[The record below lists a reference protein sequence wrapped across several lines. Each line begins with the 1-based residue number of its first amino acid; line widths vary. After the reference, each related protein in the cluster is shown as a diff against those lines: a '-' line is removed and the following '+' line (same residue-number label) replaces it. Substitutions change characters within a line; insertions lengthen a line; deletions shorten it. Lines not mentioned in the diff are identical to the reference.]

1 MRLDHIGIA
10 VRSIEAALNT
20 YQRQLGLTVT
30 EIVDIEEQRVRVAVL
45 PCGESRIELLEPTA
59 PDSPVQKFLDRRG
72 EGVHHL
78 CFGVQNIEKK
88 LRELQAG
95 SLQLVEPASGRGLG
109 DRKIAFLHPKSAHGV
124 LIELVETGSNEETS
138 PCPSLGKI

>member
-10 VRSIEAALNT
+10 VRSIEAALKT
-20 YQRQLGLTVT
+20 YQRQLGLAVT
-30 EIVDIEEQRVRVAVL
+30 EIVEIEEQRVRAAVL

-59 PDSPVQKFLDRRG
+59 PDSPIQKFLDKRG
-72 EGVHHL
+72 EGIHHL
-78 CFGVQNIEKK
+78 CFEVENIEKK

-95 SLQLVEPASGRGLG
+95 SLQLVKPASGRGLG

-124 LIELVETGSNEETS
+124 LIELVETGSHEGS
-138 PCPSLGKI
+138 PL

>member
-95 SLQLVEPASGRGLG
+95 SLQLVEPSGRGLG

-138 PCPSLGKI
+138 P

>member
-124 LIELVETGSNEETS
+124 LIELVETGSHEET
-138 PCPSLGKI
+138 PR

>member
-10 VRSIEAALNT
+10 VRSIEAALKT
-20 YQRQLGLTVT
+20 YQRQLGLAVT
-30 EIVDIEEQRVRVAVL
+30 EIVEIEEQRVRAAVL

-59 PDSPVQKFLDRRG
+59 PDSPIQRFLDKRG
-72 EGVHHL
+72 EGIHHL
-78 CFGVQNIEKK
+78 CFEVENIEKK

-95 SLQLVEPASGRGLG
+95 SLQLVKPASGRGLG

-124 LIELVETGSNEETS
+124 LIELVETGSHEGS
-138 PCPSLGKI
+138 PL